1 MHSHDPAQGLGAM
14 FARGPESANESS
26 SIVQGESNSHQSLH
40 NKFSSALRSAS
51 PTAFPTA

>member
-26 SIVQGESNSHQSLH
+26 SIVQGESNSHKSLH
-40 NKFSSALRSAS
+40 NKFSSAFKSAS
-51 PTAFPTA
+51 PTALPTA